1 MTTTA
6 NLGLPCIEGS
16 QAQKHV
22 THNEALRILDAV
34 VQIGVLD
41 ADRTAPP
48 TAPAEGDRHIVA
60 AGPTGAWAGHADAV
74 AAYEDGAWRFLV
86 PKPGWCAWC
95 DADGALLVYDGT
107 AWTDVAGGAG
117 AMSGSVAQLGIND
130 TASSPN
136 LLTVK
141 SNAALFGAVTVAG
154 GGTGD
159 MRLQI
164 SKESSAKTASVV
176 FSDAFSGRA
185 EFGLIGSDAFR
196 LKVSSDG
203 SAFVEALAIDQSSG
217 NAAFSRGMLLTGVIS
232 PSQISSNQNDYSPTG
247 FSSASVVNLSSD
259 ASRSVSGLAGGAEG
273 RVVVILNTGSQ
284 IITLLNESA
293 SSSAANRFALGSD
306 VVIGARRAALLRY
319 DGTASRWYAIARPA
333 PVVRELLTAAR
344 TYYVRS
350 DGSNSNDGLAN
361 TSGGAFLTVQ
371 KAIDTVYNKLDL
383 GGFNVTIQL
392 GAGTF
397 AGFQVSSPQIG
408 AGTIKVKGDTT
419 TPANVVIS
427 GGGANAIY
435 CSNYAVVSVEGLK
448 ITTTAGVGI
457 SADLGAQC
465 NITGK
470 MEFGACDVAHMMAL
484 QGGSII
490 GFVAYSITGGA
501 YYHLH
506 ASIGGSIRYQAAT
519 VTITGTPAF
528 AGGFA
533 HADTLSLIYG
543 NANTYSGAT
552 TGPRYAIEGNSVIF
566 TSGAQATP
574 STAYFPGNVN
584 GTTATGGQIL

>member
-1 MTTTA
+1 MTDTVH
-6 NLGLPCIEGS
+6 LGMPFIEGS

-34 VQIGVLD
+34 VQIGVLN
-41 ADRTAPP
+41 ADQTAPP
-48 TAPAEGDRHIVA
+48 TTPTEGDRHIVA
-60 AGPTGAWAGHADAV
+60 SGATGAWTGHAAAV
-74 AAYEDGAWRFLV
+74 AVYEDGTWRFLP
-86 PKPGWCAWC
+86 PKLGWCAWC
-95 DADGALLVYDGT
+95 DADGVLLVYDGT
-107 AWTDVAGGAG
+107 AWAGVTGAG
-117 AMSGSVAQLGIND
+117 TMSSSVSQLGIND
-130 TASSPN
+130 TASDPN
-136 LLTVK
+136 LLTVR
-141 SNAALFGAVTVAG
+141 SNAALFGAVTVAD

-159 MRLQI
+159 IRLQI
-164 SKESSAKTASVV
+164 SKEASAKTASVV

-185 EFGLIGSDAFR
+185 EFGLIGSDTFK
-196 LKVSSDG
+196 LKVSNDG

-217 NAAFSRGMLLTGVIS
+217 NAAFPCGLALTGVIS
-232 PSQISSNQNDYSPTG
+232 PPQITSNQNDYSPTG
-247 FSSASVVNLSSD
+247 FGSASVVNLSSD

-273 RVVVILNTGSQ
+273 CVVAIINTGSQ
-284 IITLLNESA
+284 TITLLSESA
-293 SSSAANRFALGSD
+293 SSSAANRFALGGD
-306 VVIGARRAALLRY
+306 VAIGAKKAALLRY

-333 PVVRELLTAAR
+333 PIVRDLLTAAR
-344 TYYVRS
+344 TYYVRT

-371 KAIDTVYNKLDL
+371 KAIDTVYGKLDL

-427 GGGANAIY
+427 GGSTNAIY
-435 CSNYAVVSVEGLK
+435 CLNYAVVSLEGLK
-448 ITTTAGVGI
+448 ITTTAGAGI
-457 SADLGAQC
+457 SVDLGAQC

-470 MEFGACDVAHMMAL
+470 MDFGACDVTHMMAM

-490 GFVAYSITGGA
+490 GFVAYNITGAA

-506 ASIGGSIRYQAAT
+506 ATIGGSIRYQAAT

-528 AGGFA
+528 PGGFV
-533 HADTLSLIYG
+533 HADTLSLIYA

-574 STAYFPGNVN
+574 STAYFPGNAS
-584 GTTATGGQIL
+584 GTTATGGQVL

>member
-1 MTTTA
+1 MTDTVH
-6 NLGLPCIEGS
+6 LGMPFIEGS

-41 ADRTAPP
+41 TDRTAPP
-48 TAPAEGDRHIVA
+48 ITPANGDRHIVA
-60 AGPTGAWAGHADAV
+60 SGATGAWAGHVDAV
-74 AAYEDGAWRFLV
+74 AAYEDGAWRFLA
-86 PKPGWCAWC
+86 PKLGWCAWS
-95 DADGALLVYDGT
+95 DADGALRVYDGT
-107 AWTDVAGGAG
+107 AWIDVAGAG
-117 AMSGSVAQLGIND
+117 TMSDSVAQLGINE
-130 TASSPN
+130 TASDPN
-136 LLTVK
+136 LLTVR
-141 SNAALFGAVTVAG
+141 SNAALFSAIAGAD

-159 MRLQI
+159 IQLQV
-164 SKESSAKTASVV
+164 SKEAGANTASVV

-185 EFGLIGSDAFR
+185 EFGLIGSDAFK
-196 LKVSSDG
+196 LKVSNDG
-203 SAFVEALAIDQSSG
+203 STFVEALVIDQSSG
-217 NAAFSRGMLLTGVIS
+217 NAAFPRGLSLTGVIA
-232 PSQISSNQNDYSPTG
+232 PSQITSNQSDYNPTG
-247 FSSASVVNLSSD
+247 MASASVLNLSSD
-259 ASRSVSGLAGGAEG
+259 ASRTMSGLAGGAEG
-273 RVVVILNTGSQ
+273 RVVAMLNTGSQ
-284 IITLLNESA
+284 TITLLNESA

-306 VVIGARRAALLRY
+306 VAIGAKRAALLRY
-319 DGTASRWYAIARPA
+319 DGTASRWIAIARPA
-333 PVVRELLTAAR
+333 PVARELLIAAR
-344 TYYVRS
+344 TYYVRA

-427 GGGANAIY
+427 GGSTNAIY

-506 ASIGGSIRYQAAT
+506 ATIGGAIRYQAAT

-533 HADTLSLIYG
+533 HADTLSLIYA
-543 NANTYSGAT
+543 NANTYSGAS

-566 TSGAQATP
+566 SSGAQATP
-574 STAYFPGNVN
+574 STAYFPGSVN
-584 GTTATGGQIL
+584 GSTATGGQIL